1 MAFISATCPDSS
13 FFLEYKDENGLL
25 RKSCMAASHR
35 VVGETG
41 LSDSGPSSSN
51 HHVPYATVL
60 HGINAPSTSFLY
72 DSVSLKFHTSIFKT
86 NSHMVF
92 FHFPEFHSFSKS
104 LALFSSVFIFHFFSY
119 DKILFLKSNLYMA
132 FFRFEEFHSFL
143 TWVYSLLVLDR

>member
-1 MAFISATCPDSS
+1 MLLLFMAFISATCPDSS

-60 HGINAPSTSFLY
+60 HGINGPSTSFLY
-72 DSVSLKFHTSIFKT
+72 DSSSSSKLSFTTSIFET
-86 NSHMVF
+86 NSHSGF
-92 FHFPEFHSFSKS
+92 FHFQNLCLCFPLSSFFNF
-104 LALFSSVFIFHFFSY
+104 FSRISVFKNIFH
-119 DKILFLKSNLYMA
+119 
-132 FFRFEEFHSFL
+132 
-143 TWVYSLLVLDR
+143 